1 MTIYQIPTK
10 CQPPEKHHSFTSC
23 AIPMKSGD
31 EKLKLMVFNDLP
43 KERHGHGFDSSL
55 LSLSAALSEVLPLAP
70 PTKCGLS
77 SGVP

>member
-1 MTIYQIPTK
+1 
-10 CQPPEKHHSFTSC
+10 
-23 AIPMKSGD
+23 MKSGD
-31 EKLKLMVFNDLP
+31 EKSKLMVFNDLP